1 MSGAATRCAGPP
13 LPLVLPF
20 HSLKLLVSNNSE
32 LLRRLATAPFRG
44 QATDLLMVTGGLE
57 AIELAARE
65 RPVLVMLDA
74 EMSDISGY
82 EAARAIKH
90 ANEQCRV
97 VLVLSGQVSARQ
109 MRLVAES
116 GTDEV
121 LIAPVDADQLY
132 DMVAAQLKL
141 PRRAAR
147 RHDVDLAVRGQSGQR
162 PIRGRATNLSV
173 GGARL
178 MLHDRI
184 EPGALFWLEVQPEGE
199 PPIAVDAR
207 AVWAH
212 RRENGTAVGAV
223 FDEMA
228 QGARHH
234 LARITQW
241 DIIQGADRTR
251 VVLRG
256 DITESTLLADLAPAL
271 FGKIDFDMSQVTYM
285 NALGVGDWVAF
296 LSRLPIRDY
305 EFHACSVAFA
315 LQASLVEGVLGRGS
329 VASFFAPYL
338 CQECDHQEE
347 RLLQT
352 AAVLAAGHPPVF
364 GCSRCDGPLVLDDFP
379 ERYTA
384 FLRGARVA

>member
-1 MSGAATRCAGPP
+1 
-13 LPLVLPF
+13 
-20 HSLKLLVSNNSE
+20 LKLLVSNNSE

-65 RPVLVMLDA
+65 RPTLVMLDA
-74 EMSDISGY
+74 EMGDISGY

-90 ANEQCRV
+90 ASEQCRI
-97 VLVLSGQVSARQ
+97 VLVLSGHVSARQ

-116 GTDEV
+116 GADEV
-121 LIAPVDADQLY
+121 LIAPVDDEQLF
-132 DMVAAQLKL
+132 DTVAAQLKL
-141 PRRAAR
+141 PRRASR
-147 RHDVDLAVRGQSGQR
+147 RHEVDLAVRGQSGHR
-162 PIRGRATNLSV
+162 MIRGRATNLSV

-178 MLHDRI
+178 MLHDRL

-212 RRENGTAVGAV
+212 RRENGTAVGAA
-223 FDEMA
+223 FDDVA
-228 QGARHH
+228 QGSRRH
-234 LARITQW
+234 LARLTQW

-256 DITESTLLADLAPAL
+256 DITESTLLTDLAPAL

-285 NALGVGDWVAF
+285 NALGVAEWVAF
-296 LSRLPIRDY
+296 LARLPIRDY

-315 LQASLVEGVLGRGS
+315 LQASLVEGVLGRGT
-329 VASFFAPYL
+329 VVSFFAPYL

-347 RLLQT
+347 RLLQS
-352 AAVLAAGHPPVF
+352 AALLASGRPPVY